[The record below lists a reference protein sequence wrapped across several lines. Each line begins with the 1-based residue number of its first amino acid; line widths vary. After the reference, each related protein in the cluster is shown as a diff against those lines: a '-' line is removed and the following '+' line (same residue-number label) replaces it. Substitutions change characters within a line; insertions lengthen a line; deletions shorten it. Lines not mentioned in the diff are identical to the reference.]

1 MKEFFIFLFLI
12 TNFQVNAILHEEEE
26 QLEQNPSQ
34 VLSTEV
40 PEVPS
45 DLKGLV
51 WNKWDTDNFIILS
64 IDEQQG
70 IFLKDNIEEIKK
82 EVLDKWGIKNFNFS
96 NKCKIVCT
104 TNKKLLDRIFRI
116 SESKHEIRRDQN
128 GAIQM
133 SAIWFTLED
142 DQMPISDI
150 ANVCLEHANLD
161 IPYYC
166 VKGMSV
172 LSDSSNFKKNMLM
185 QNFSE
190 INKDLIYKTM
200 EESSEIESFD
210 LKSAVI
216 CLMLRKEFGKDNFIQ
231 FLKTND
237 YNCFGYNSDLE
248 NFEEILNKYYNYL
261 LEDMTNNEVPDEYL
275 DIK

>member
-1 MKEFFIFLFLI
+1 
-12 TNFQVNAILHEEEE
+12 
-26 QLEQNPSQ
+26 
-34 VLSTEV
+34 
-40 PEVPS
+40 
-45 DLKGLV
+45 
-51 WNKWDTDNFIILS
+51 
-64 IDEQQG
+64 
-70 IFLKDNIEEIKK
+70 
-82 EVLDKWGIKNFNFS
+82 
-96 NKCKIVCT
+96 
-104 TNKKLLDRIFRI
+104 
-116 SESKHEIRRDQN
+116 
-128 GAIQM
+128 
-133 SAIWFTLED
+133 
-142 DQMPISDI
+142 
-150 ANVCLEHANLD
+150 
-161 IPYYC
+161 
-166 VKGMSV
+166 
-172 LSDSSNFKKNMLM
+172 MLM